1 MLQNHARSNFQ
12 QTNRPLHD
20 DNLFNSL
27 RKRIRLNYI
36 RIVHCR
42 CSRPAAK
49 LNRPAAADVTPLSK
63 LITFLSD
70 KFRRFIVWKNWNKEI
85 QSRARGIIIE
95 KNLKFMFGEF
105 NNFGGVEYLEGSG
118 SEYLSLMN

>member
-1 MLQNHARSNFQ
+1 MFQ
-12 QTNRPLHD
+12 
-20 DNLFNSL
+20 
-27 RKRIRLNYI
+27 
-36 RIVHCR
+36 
-42 CSRPAAK
+42 AAK
-49 LNRPAAADVTPLSK
+49 LNHPAAADVTPLSK

-105 NNFGGVEYLEGSG
+105 NNFGGEEYLEGSG
-118 SEYLSLMN
+118 SEYL